1 MRSRIVLWIAV
12 LAILAGCGNNSEQKN
27 NKTTEDTLNLSGTIR
42 ISGSRTLSPMMVTW
56 TGEFSRINKKVNFD
70 VRPKE
75 SEMALRELINGK
87 VDIAMVSR
95 IPGSSENEKNLWFAA
110 VAMDAV
116 VPVISFDNPEIQ
128 PLVMRGITKA
138 KLQDLYSGK
147 IKTWGQLTGRDSKE
161 VVSLYALPDSSG
173 TTTVWNQFLGGR
185 SANVKTTLVYDGNQ
199 MVSKVAIDRGG
210 IGYASVRD
218 VYNVGTG
225 MKKSGIYI
233 LPLDLNSN
241 SVVDDKEQFYD
252 KYDQVIAALKAS
264 QLPSPPARSLYLVTK
279 GKPANPAVKAFLQWV
294 LSTGQ
299 NYEPGN
305 GYIPMP
311 VDKARQ
317 SAESLN

>member
-1 MRSRIVLWIAV
+1 MRTRIVLWIAV
-12 LAILAGCGNNSEQKN
+12 LALLAGCGNSETKT
-27 NKTTEDTLNLSGTIR
+27 NKSGEDTLNLSGSIR
-42 ISGSRTLSPMMVTW
+42 ISGSRTLSPMMITW
-56 TGEFSRINKKVNFD
+56 VGEFSRVNKKVNFD

-75 SEMALRELINGK
+75 SEIALRELINGK

-95 IPGSSENEKNLWFAA
+95 VPGINENEKNLWFAA
-110 VAMDAV
+110 VALDAV

-128 PLVMRGITKA
+128 PLVMHGITKA

-147 IKTWGQLTGRDSKE
+147 IKTWGQLTGRDCKE
-161 VVSLYALPDSSG
+161 VVTLYTLPDSSG
-173 TTTVWNQFLGGR
+173 TTMVWNEFMGGR
-185 SANVKTTLVYDGNQ
+185 SANVKTTQIFDGTQ
-199 MVSKVAIDRGG
+199 MVSKVALDRGG
-210 IGYASVRD
+210 IGYCSVRD

-264 QLPSPPARSLYLVTK
+264 QLPSPPARNLYLVTK
-279 GKPANPAVKAFLQWV
+279 GKPTNPAVKAFLEWV
-294 LSTGQ
+294 LTTGQ

-305 GYIPMP
+305 GYISIP
-311 VDKARQ
+311 VEKAKQ
-317 SAESLN
+317 SVQSLK